1 MSVQL
6 LLKSANNHLL
16 PLLVFKQVLLDE
28 SRDTAN
34 ADLKLVCNLSVR
46 CITADLHLCY
56 LIQTVE
62 ESSGVLAVSSRDGVR
77 YVQGDQFL
85 LLFFL
90 LILLFPSIIGNCK
103 RLHQVQTVHDFVQ
116 STFPSSNV
124 WPKIPFER

>member
-1 MSVQL
+1 MCVQL
-6 LLKSANNHLL
+6 LLKSTNNLLL
-16 PLLVFKQVLLDE
+16 PLLVFTEVLLDE
-28 SRDTAN
+28 SWDTAN

-46 CITADLHLCY
+46 CIAADLHLCY

-90 LILLFPSIIGNCK
+90 LLLFPSVIGNCK